1 MKITILKYFVKSNNC
16 GLYTNIV
23 GSYSLYKRNSQ
34 EDRLTGFI
42 NEPPGKPRKII
53 FKTYLL

>member
-1 MKITILKYFVKSNNC
+1 MKISILKFFIKSNNC

-23 GSYSLYKRNSQ
+23 GSHSLYKRNQ
-34 EDRLTGFI
+34 LENVLTGFI

-53 FKTYLL
+53 FKTYVL